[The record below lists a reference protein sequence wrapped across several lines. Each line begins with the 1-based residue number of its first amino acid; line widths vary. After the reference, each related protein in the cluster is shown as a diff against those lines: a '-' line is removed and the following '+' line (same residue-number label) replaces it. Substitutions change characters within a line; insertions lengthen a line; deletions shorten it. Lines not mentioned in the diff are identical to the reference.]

1 MSTIASIL
9 FGVCIGILL
18 IYVAAFINF
27 IKKENKETQISDV
40 ELECILDDM
49 TPREFY
55 IHKMS
60 QTSLVWDEKT
70 NMYVRNW
77 SNNDST

>member
-9 FGVCIGILL
+9 FGVCVGILL
-18 IYVAAFINF
+18 IYVFAFINF
-27 IKKENKETQISDV
+27 IKKENKETQI
-40 ELECILDDM
+40 
-49 TPREFY
+49 
-55 IHKMS
+55 MS
-60 QTSLVWDEKT
+60 QTSLVWDKKT